1 MPNKQTI
8 ASNKWLKNAGLMIYA
23 IKLKRELVE
32 QFRAVVKSSGKTQ
45 TDIIT
50 DFMTDFIKKNK

>member
-32 QFRAVVKSSGKTQ
+32 QFRAVVKNSGRTQ
-45 TDIIT
+45 TDVIT